1 MVNHMAHDT
10 LRDTALVRAITDL
23 LTDLSD
29 LVQKE
34 LRLAR
39 AELTYKLTVRLQAS
53 IWFAIAGLLAL
64 VAALLIAEGVVLALA
79 SAGLALHWSCFL
91 VAGLLA
97 ATAALSF
104 YYGRAGSAEDLSP
117 TRSARQFNKAVNAAR
132 EQLR

>member
-23 LTDLSD
+23 LADLSD

-39 AELTYKLTVRLQAS
+39 AELTHKLTVRLQTS
-53 IWFAIAGLLAL
+53 IWLAIAGLLAL
-64 VAALLIAEGVVLALA
+64 VAALLIAEGAVLALA
-79 SAGLALHWSCFL
+79 NAGLALHWSCFL
-91 VAGLLA
+91 VAGILA
-97 ATAALSF
+97 AAALSF
-104 YYGRAGSAEDLSP
+104 YYGRAGSAEDLTP

>member
-10 LRDTALVRAITDL
+10 FRDTALVRALTDL
-23 LTDLSD
+23 LSDLSD

-39 AELTYKLTVRLQAS
+39 AELAYKVTVRLQAS

-64 VAALLIAEGVVLALA
+64 VAALLTAEGAALALA

-91 VAGLLA
+91 VAGVLVA
-97 ATAALSF
+97 AAALSF
-104 YYGRAGSAEDLSP
+104 YYGRAGSAEDLTP